1 MLVSLYYHCE
11 NEVISYHDLYL
22 HPFQIVESRSRDL
35 CSGRES
41 MIISNISL
49 TAEQA
54 TFLFEGLYRG
64 LVFMKFDVVYFFILI
79 SDRL

>member
-1 MLVSLYYHCE
+1 MLVPLYYHCE
-11 NEVISYHDLYL
+11 NKVILYYDLYL

-35 CSGRES
+35 CGSRES
-41 MIISNISL
+41 TVSSNFSP

-54 TFLFEGLYRG
+54 TFLFEALYRC
-64 LVFMKFDVVYFFILI
+64 LVFMEFDLVYFFILL

>member
-11 NEVISYHDLYL
+11 NEVILYHDLYL

-35 CSGRES
+35 CSSRES
-41 MIISNISL
+41 MIISNFSL

-54 TFLFEGLYRG
+54 FLFEGSYRG
-64 LVFMKFDVVYFFILI
+64 LVFMKFDVVYFFILL